1 MIVGLTGGI
10 GSGKSTV
17 ARFFMQLGVP
27 VYFAD
32 LEAKK
37 LMHTSLE
44 LKKRIIELFGDMAYK
59 KEILNSS
66 FIAEIVFK
74 DQRKLQRLN
83 EIVHPAVKED
93 FEHWVQLQKT
103 PYVIQENPLIF
114 EKQSVGDFDAVIT
127 VTAPKQSRIQRVIDR
142 DGLTENQILDR
153 MSNQMDDQVK
163 VKGADFVIHNE
174 VLEDTLDQTTRI
186 HQQLLSMIP

>member
-1 MIVGLTGGI
+1 MIIGLTGGI

-93 FEHWVQLQKT
+93 FEHWVQFQKT

-142 DGLTENQILDR
+142 DGLTENQVLDR

>member
-74 DQRKLQRLN
+74 DQQKLQRLN
-83 EIVHPAVKED
+83 DIVHPAVKED
-93 FEHWVQLQKT
+93 FEHWVQLQKA

-114 EKQSVGDFDAVIT
+114 EKQSLGDFDAVIT

-142 DGLTENQILDR
+142 DGLTENQVLDR

-174 VLEDTLDQTTRI
+174 VLQDTLDQTTRI

>member
-74 DQRKLQRLN
+74 DQQKLQRLN
-83 EIVHPAVKED
+83 DIVHPAVKED
-93 FEHWVQLQKT
+93 FEHWMQLQKA

-114 EKQSVGDFDAVIT
+114 EKQSLGDFDAVIT
-127 VTAPKQSRIQRVIDR
+127 VTASKQSRIQRVIDR
-142 DGLTENQILDR
+142 DGLTENQVLDR